1 MKVKNRRKSGCCS
14 VNFAKNFFHIYNFIF
29 LVSGGCV
36 LFLGLWTILTK
47 HGYVSLLTNLTYP
60 LTAYI
65 LVAAGVLSVIVAL
78 LGCCSVYKENRCLL
92 ILYTFLLLFIF
103 LMEEMV
109 GILAYVYR
117 NQVEADLQHN
127 LNDTFVQQYGFG
139 IEETFA
145 IDKMQQEYKCCGASG
160 FENWENSRWK
170 HETNTTNL
178 VPDSC
183 CKSVSEGCGKS
194 QHPSNIPYT
203 GCVHKFTFDLQDQLV
218 IMCAVGLGFSV
229 IEIFGMILS
238 CCLYVKLKD
247 DDWQC
252 RVDL

>member
-1 MKVKNRRKSGCCS
+1 
-14 VNFAKNFFHIYNFIF
+14 
-29 LVSGGCV
+29 
-36 LFLGLWTILTK
+36 
-47 HGYVSLLTNLTYP
+47 
-60 LTAYI
+60 
-65 LVAAGVLSVIVAL
+65 
-78 LGCCSVYKENRCLL
+78 
-92 ILYTFLLLFIF
+92 
-103 LMEEMV
+103 MEEMV

-170 HETNTTNL
+170 HEINTTNL

-183 CKSVSEGCGKS
+183 CKSMSEGCGKS

-247 DDWQC
+247 DD
-252 RVDL
+252 

>member
-145 IDKMQQEYKCCGASG
+145 IDKMQQEVQFFLFLLIFMFWIKG
-160 FENWENSRWK
+160 
-170 HETNTTNL
+170 H
-178 VPDSC
+178 
-183 CKSVSEGCGKS
+183 
-194 QHPSNIPYT
+194 YT
-203 GCVHKFTFDLQDQLV
+203 
-218 IMCAVGLGFSV
+218 
-229 IEIFGMILS
+229 
-238 CCLYVKLKD
+238 VK
-247 DDWQC
+247 
-252 RVDL
+252 